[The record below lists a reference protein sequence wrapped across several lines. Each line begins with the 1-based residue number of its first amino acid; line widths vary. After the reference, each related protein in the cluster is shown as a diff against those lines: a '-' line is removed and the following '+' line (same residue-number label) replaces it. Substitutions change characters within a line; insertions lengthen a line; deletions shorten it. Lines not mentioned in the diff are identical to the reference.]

1 MGRSMTGV
9 VVTVLFQADAETAR
23 RVESE
28 HAETHRKVIE
38 LARRHG
44 MRSHR
49 RLYGDGE
56 FIDIDEWDSV
66 EGRQAFLAAA
76 APLLREL
83 SEARGS
89 APPVAKIWH
98 EATQHPKKEAPN
110 DGRAQGGQA
119 RGELAA
125 RQAGHPARR
134 ASVGGTEKLIVERVV
149 ERTRRR
155 RADAHASRRARGDP
169 DVLEGTAEIWIDG
182 ETRPSRRATR

>member
-23 RVESE
+23 RVEAE
-28 HAETHRKVIE
+28 HAETHRQVME
-38 LARRHG
+38 LARAHG

-66 EGRQAFLAAA
+66 EGRQSFLAAA

-89 APPVAKIWH
+89 PPPVSKVWH
-98 EATQHPKKEAPN
+98 EAPHLE
-110 DGRAQGGQA
+110 
-119 RGELAA
+119 
-125 RQAGHPARR
+125 
-134 ASVGGTEKLIVERVV
+134 GGT
-149 ERTRRR
+149 
-155 RADAHASRRARGDP
+155 G
-169 DVLEGTAEIWIDG
+169 
-182 ETRPSRRATR
+182 

>member
-1 MGRSMTGV
+1 MTGV

-23 RVESE
+23 RVEAE
-28 HAETHRKVIE
+28 HAETHRTVIE

-76 APLLREL
+76 APFLREL

-89 APPVAKIWH
+89 PPPVSKIWH
-98 EATQHPKKEAPN
+98 EATHE
-110 DGRAQGGQA
+110 
-119 RGELAA
+119 
-125 RQAGHPARR
+125 
-134 ASVGGTEKLIVERVV
+134 
-149 ERTRRR
+149 
-155 RADAHASRRARGDP
+155 
-169 DVLEGTAEIWIDG
+169 EG
-182 ETRPSRRATR
+182 ATG